1 MQACSLD
8 PRCWVSFFP
17 DLQAT
22 IFPKEMK
29 NDLYTGA
36 QLGVG
41 LYMFL
46 VGMTL
51 QLDHFKTKA
60 HSAMSVSFAGVAV
73 PFLIA
78 YQGSTLASAAFDSKS
93 PGGGVVR
100 GFFRRFVCQTC
111 QQPIWHLSCALLK
124 QEHFVAGSL
133 DCGSRPQ

>member
-1 MQACSLD
+1 
-8 PRCWVSFFP
+8 
-17 DLQAT
+17 
-22 IFPKEMK
+22 MK

-78 YQGSTLASAAFDSKS
+78 HQGRTLASAAFDSKS
-93 PGGGVVR
+93 PGGLKARDFG
-100 GFFRRFVCQTC
+100 RRLVCQPC
-111 QQPIWHLSCALLK
+111 QQPIWNLGRML
-124 QEHFVAGSL
+124 
-133 DCGSRPQ
+133 